1 MRVHCSCAILSPWG
15 ISIWLPMK
23 RLPKT
28 LNFVE
33 FEAGFIWKKHR
44 KSVQR
49 YESGPFALK
58 GSSGPDA
65 PRRAQVI

>member
-1 MRVHCSCAILSPWG
+1 MEETQEVY
-15 ISIWLPMK
+15 
-23 RLPKT
+23 
-28 LNFVE
+28 
-33 FEAGFIWKKHR
+33 

-65 PRRAQVI
+65 PRQAQVI